1 MKYIRIFIK
10 AFFLLA
16 LLLFGNAEATC
27 LDKLT
32 ALELKRDHAVSSGGI
47 WGYFERN
54 FTLNKIPAE
63 ALQMDSR
70 INKIF
75 FLLKHLCETQNGVP
89 LTPLAIYISK
99 NLSKKGE
106 DKFKDELLV
115 IGKTP
120 QRIKEWFDFFKYS
133 LNHASRK
140 LLHSEI
146 RKAIDQSTPLIMR
159 YVQLTETK
167 PSGNF
172 PEKHFQK
179 VNILLEQADQLLAN
193 QPYLRKALEET
204 SHYLYWDISE
214 GDLG

>member
-1 MKYIRIFIK
+1 MKYIQISIK
-10 AFFLLA
+10 TFCLLT

-27 LDKLT
+27 FKKVA
-32 ALELKRDHAVSSGGI
+32 ALELTRDHAVTNGGI
-47 WGYFERN
+47 WGYFEKN

-63 ALQMDSR
+63 ALQVDSR

-75 FLLKHLCETQNGVP
+75 FLLNHLCETQSGVP

-99 NLSKKGE
+99 NISKKGE
-106 DKFKDELLV
+106 DKFKDELLM

-120 QRIKEWFDFFKYS
+120 QRIKEWFDFCEYA

-146 RKAIDQSTPLIMR
+146 QKAIDQSTPLIMR
-159 YVQLTETK
+159 YVQLTKIK
-167 PSGNF
+167 PSGNS

-179 VNILLEQADQLLAN
+179 VNILLEQLDQLLTS

>member
-1 MKYIRIFIK
+1 MKYIQISIK
-10 AFFLLA
+10 TFCLLT

-27 LDKLT
+27 FNKLE
-32 ALELKRDHAVSSGGI
+32 ALELKRDYAVTNGGI

-54 FTLNKIPAE
+54 FTLDKIPAE
-63 ALQMDSR
+63 TLQLDSR

-75 FLLKHLCETQNGVP
+75 FLLNHLCETQSGVP
-89 LTPLAIYISK
+89 LTPLAIYVSK
-99 NLSKKGE
+99 NISQKCE

-115 IGKTP
+115 LGKTP
-120 QRIKEWFDFFKYS
+120 QRIKEWFDFCKYA
-133 LNHASRK
+133 LNHASRQ

-146 RKAIDQSTPLIMR
+146 QKAIDQSSPLVIR
-159 YVQLTETK
+159 YVKLTEIKT
-167 PSGNF
+167 SGNS
-172 PEKHFQK
+172 PEKYFQK
-179 VNILLEQADQLLAN
+179 IKILMEQADQLLTS